1 MHANPLPKFAKKKKP
16 CSISIMTWKLK
27 AAGCVVALALPSV
40 SSPGPA
46 RPADPFSVLFNR

>member
-1 MHANPLPKFAKKKKP
+1 MHANPLPKFAKKKP